1 MIAAWAAGRGV
12 PLIHFSTDYVF
23 NGRGEMPWREDSPT
37 GPLSVYGASKLA
49 GEEAVRNAKGAYL
62 IIRTSWVYAAQG
74 ANFLRT
80 IARLARERTELKVV
94 ADQVGSPT
102 SARVIADA
110 VTALLG
116 SDLTNLPDRF
126 ERAGGIVN
134 IAASGETSWHGFATR
149 IVDGLKSRKIPLAAR
164 AVLPLRTDEYP
175 TKARRPGN
183 SRFDLTRLREV
194 FGLTTPLW
202 NEALE
207 VELDQLAE
215 EIHSG

>member
-1 MIAAWAAGRGV
+1 
-12 PLIHFSTDYVF
+12 
-23 NGRGEMPWREDSPT
+23 
-37 GPLSVYGASKLA
+37 
-49 GEEAVRNAKGAYL
+49 
-62 IIRTSWVYAAQG
+62 
-74 ANFLRT
+74 
-80 IARLARERTELKVV
+80 
-94 ADQVGSPT
+94 
-102 SARVIADA
+102 
-110 VTALLG
+110 LLG